1 MNTVARHGTALILL
15 GATTLPWAALA
26 ETSSST
32 SLLSGP
38 ELRMQLAQN
47 PRMPIEGAAEALP
60 AQDSKGNQ
68 SIDQSDS
75 EAVDG
80 ADNKQA
86 GPYLPNPFNLPI
98 PRDRGPYDYSHKTHC
113 DVLRHLKVP
122 ATWRRL
128 DTYMRPMYILP
139 RGNVDSLST
148 RDQLLASKGR
158 ERLYESGVDIYGCSA
173 IDYLIDVQSNLSS
186 NPLVRG
192 TQGPWHNWQMN
203 FMQILGVDL
212 YSRLISK
219 NYKGGQIHV
228 SFTYPEAANGGPI
241 YSYGNTLN
249 PAGLGTRQYH
259 GYFYTDTGR
268 SREVNPLMQG
278 VRIFEYWM
286 EHHYGK
292 YNQSYV
298 RLGAI
303 NPWITFNKSIVS
315 GLFGFWAFNEPGVIG
330 TTPGTANGPLVTT
343 APPGLS
349 LENTVGDNLIL
360 KAMAVSGYWDPSGG
374 IDNRR
379 GYNQYWDFNT
389 YGVELLYE
397 ATWRGGTY
405 SLNPNDNGNPWF
417 VRLGGQY
424 HTGSGLS
431 NLYDV
436 NGGYFFLPPFADR
449 QQYWGNSQYY
459 AMIEAMLYR
468 EPGIYNRGLTAF
480 LKGKWSPWQFKGS
493 TTKGVY
499 GGLAYE
505 GIFGRN
511 NDIFFAG
518 WAMPFVNQGVLMRS
532 QAQTACTALP
542 NCSVSPWQGTLEVG
556 YSAQITSYLFFT
568 PKLWWVV
575 YPNVRRDLGDIVSA
589 GFELRLSF

>member
-26 ETSSST
+26 ETPSSR

-47 PRMPIEGAAEALP
+47 PRMPIEGAAEDLP

-98 PRDRGPYDYSHKTHC
+98 PRDRGPYDYSHKIHC

-158 ERLYESGVDIYGCSA
+158 EQLYESGVDIYGCSA
-173 IDYLIDVQSNLSS
+173 VDYLIDVQSNLSS

-203 FMQILGVDL
+203 FMQIVGVDL
-212 YSRLISK
+212 YSRLINK

-286 EHHYGK
+286 EHHYGR

-330 TTPGTANGPLVTT
+330 TTPSTANGPLVTT

-417 VRLGGQY
+417 IRLGGQY
-424 HTGSGLS
+424 HTGYGLS

-436 NGGYFFLPPFADR
+436 NGGYFFLPPFAER

-459 AMIEAMLYR
+459 AMIEAMVYR
-468 EPGIYNRGLTAF
+468 EPGSYNRGLTAF

-556 YSAQITSYLFFT
+556 YSAQITPYLFFT

>member
-1 MNTVARHGTALILL
+1 MGSRQLHGL
-15 GATTLPWAALA
+15 ATTLCLASTAVIPPMQLTALA
-26 ETSSST
+26 A
-32 SLLSGP
+32 P
-38 ELRMQLAQN
+38 EPLTQALTNDPLTQLAQN
-47 PRMPIEGAAEALP
+47 PRMPLEGAAEDLP
-60 AQDSKGNQ
+60 AQDSSSPPSAGESGNT
-68 SIDQSDS
+68 
-75 EAVDG
+75 
-80 ADNKQA
+80 QA

-98 PRDRGPYDYSHKTHC
+98 PRDRGPYDYSHKIHC

-139 RGNVDSLST
+139 RGKTDSLAT

-173 IDYLIDVQSNLSS
+173 VDYLIDVQSNLSS
-186 NPLVRG
+186 NPIVRG

-203 FMQILGVDL
+203 LMQILGVDL
-212 YSRLISK
+212 YSRLINK
-219 NYKGGQIHV
+219 KYKGGQIHV

-268 SREVNPLMQG
+268 SREVNPQMQG
-278 VRIFEYWM
+278 VRIFEYWL

-292 YNQSYV
+292 YNLSYV

-315 GLFGFWAFNEPGVIG
+315 GLFGFWAFNEPGIIG

-343 APPGLS
+343 APPGVS
-349 LENTVGDNLIL
+349 LENTLGDNLIL

-379 GYNQYWDFNT
+379 GFNQYWDFNT
-389 YGVELLYE
+389 YGVEFLYE

-405 SLNPNDNGNPWF
+405 SLNPNDNGKPWF

-424 HTGSGLS
+424 HTGYGLS

-436 NGGYFFLPPFADR
+436 NGNYFFLPPFGTR
-449 QQYWGNSQYY
+449 EKYWGNSQYY
-459 AMIEAMLYR
+459 AMVEAMLYR
-468 EPGIYNRGLTAF
+468 EPGSYNRGLTAF
-480 LKGKWSPWQFKGS
+480 LKGKWSPWQYKGS
-493 TTKGVY
+493 TNKGVY

-505 GIFGRN
+505 GIFGRP

-518 WAMPFVNQGVLMRS
+518 WAMPFVNQGVIMRS

-556 YSAQITSYLFFT
+556 YSAQITPYLFFT

>member
-1 MNTVARHGTALILL
+1 MASRWQRVALV
-15 GATTLPWAALA
+15 ALA
-26 ETSSST
+26 FGCSCSAAPTAW
-32 SLLSGP
+32 
-38 ELRMQLAQN
+38 AQN
-47 PRMPIEGAAEALP
+47 PQLPIEGAAKDLPTTDTETPPSAPTAAPTASNQAEESSSQPANPEA
-60 AQDSKGNQ
+60 
-68 SIDQSDS
+68 SDES
-75 EAVDG
+75 
-80 ADNKQA
+80 
-86 GPYLPNPFNLPI
+86 PYLPNPFNLPI
-98 PRDRGPYDYSHKTHC
+98 PRNRGPYDYSHKIHC

-128 DTYMRPMYILP
+128 DTYMRPTYMLP
-139 RGNVDSLST
+139 KAKSDALAD
-148 RDQLLASKGR
+148 RDHLLAIKGR
-158 ERLYESGVDIYGCSA
+158 DKLFEQGVDIYGCSA
-173 IDYLIDVQSNLSS
+173 VDFLADIQSNLSS

-212 YSRLISK
+212 YSRLINK
-219 NYKGGQIHV
+219 KYKGGQIHV
-228 SFTYPEAANGGPI
+228 SFTYPEAGNQGPI

-268 SREVNPLMQG
+268 SRDVNPQMQG
-278 VRIFEYWM
+278 IRIFEYWI

-292 YNQSYV
+292 FNLNHV

-349 LENTVGDNLIL
+349 VENVIGDNLIA
-360 KAMAVSGYWDPSGG
+360 KAMVVSGYWDPSGG

-379 GYNQYWDFNT
+379 GYNQYWDLNT

-397 ATWRGGTY
+397 LTWRGGTY
-405 SLNPNDNGNPWF
+405 SLNPNDNGKPWF
-417 VRLGGQY
+417 VRFGGQY
-424 HTGSGLS
+424 HTGYGLS

-436 NGGYFFLPPFADR
+436 NGGYFFLTGADR
-449 QQYWGNSQYY
+449 QTYWGNTQYY
-459 AMIEAMLYR
+459 AMAEAMLYR
-468 EPGIYNRGLTAF
+468 EPGSYNRGLTAF
-480 LKGKWSPWQFKGS
+480 LKGKWSPWQEKGS
-493 TTKGVY
+493 TSKGVY

-505 GIFGRN
+505 GVFGRN
-511 NDIFFAG
+511 SDVLFAG
-518 WAMPFVNQGVLMRS
+518 WAMPFVNQGVITRS
-532 QAQTACTALP
+532 QNQTVCTQMP
-542 NCSVSPWQGTLEVG
+542 NCSVSGWQGTLEVG
-556 YSAQITSYLFFT
+556 YSAQITPWLFLT

-575 YPNVRRDLGDIVSA
+575 YPNVRRDLGDLVSA
-589 GFELRLSF
+589 GFELRISF